1 MSRNNF
7 LCYW

>member
-7 LCYW
+7 LWCW